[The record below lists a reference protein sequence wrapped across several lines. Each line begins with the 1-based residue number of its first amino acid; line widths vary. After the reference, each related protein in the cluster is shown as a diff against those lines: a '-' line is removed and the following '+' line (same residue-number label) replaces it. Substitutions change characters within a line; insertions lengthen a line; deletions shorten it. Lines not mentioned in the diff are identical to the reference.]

1 MSRPRN
7 ADRRP
12 ITRRKRVKKLFCT
25 TLAGLALGLTGT
37 VLAAEKFP
45 SRPIRLVV
53 PFPPGG
59 NVDVFAR
66 VL

>member
-1 MSRPRN
+1 M
-7 ADRRP
+7 
-12 ITRRKRVKKLFCT
+12 KKLFCT